1 MLIQMKFF
9 LVLLLMASNSFFCAG
24 SLAEEL
30 LKGLKYQKLNT
41 ALQQTIHVLEIDP
54 QYFDLTAAHAK
65 ERAVGRETVT
75 TIAKRHRAIAAINGG
90 FFTSGESTEGL
101 PAGILK
107 IQGHW
112 YGIAY
117 RHRGAIGWS
126 NKKNMVLIDRIQ
138 TKTSVYLN
146 HHRFPIHSVNQPGLA
161 NKAIL
166 YTDAYGSHTDSLV
179 GGYDIVIHHNRII
192 GFELAGKTAI
202 PKGGYVYSIGPRVRY
217 PHHPLEIGNTATVN
231 IEVIPNM
238 NKENY
243 LAWQMVDNIIG
254 GTPLLLY
261 NRKAVTDYSTEKL
274 RSPFIKE
281 RYARSAVGL
290 LENGHWV
297 FVVVERS
304 ALTGS
309 PGMTITELTALMQEL
324 GAEYAL
330 NLDGG
335 GSSTLFL
342 DNAVINHPE
351 GDDDEDNGWAILR
364 PVSDAILV
372 LPKKH

>member
-1 MLIQMKFF
+1 MLIQIR
-9 LVLLLMASNSFFCAG
+9 SFWLFIVFISFCC
-24 SLAEEL
+24 SPSWAEEL
-30 LKGLKYQKLNT
+30 LKGLTYQKLT
-41 ALQQTIHVLEIDP
+41 SSLQQTIHVLEVDP
-54 QYFDLTAAHAK
+54 AYFNINTAHAK
-65 ERAVGRETVT
+65 ERALGRETVSS
-75 TIAKRHRAIAAINGG
+75 IAKRHRAIAAINGG
-90 FFTSGESTEGL
+90 FFKGGESIDGL

-117 RHRGAIGWS
+117 QHRGAIGWS
-126 NKKNMVLIDRIQ
+126 NQKNTVLIDRVQ

-146 HHRFPIHSVNQPGLA
+146 HHRFPIHVVNQPGAA

-166 YTDAYGSHTDSLV
+166 YTDAYGSKTDSLP
-179 GGYDIVIHHNRII
+179 GSYDIVIHNNRII

-202 PKGGYVYSIGPRVRY
+202 PKSGYVYSIGSKVRY
-217 PHHPLEIGNTATVN
+217 PRHPLDLDNTATVN
-231 IEVIPNM
+231 IEVIPSK

-243 LAWQMVDNIIG
+243 LSWQIVDNIVG
-254 GTPLLLY
+254 GIPLLIY
-261 NRKAVTDYSTEKL
+261 NCKTVNDYSTEIKNS
-274 RSPFIKE
+274 RFVKE

-290 LENGHWV
+290 LENGHWI

-309 PGMTITELTALMQEL
+309 PGMTIPELTLLMQEL

-342 DNAVINHPE
+342 DNEVINHPE
-351 GDDDEDNGWAILR
+351 GDDDEDNSWAALR
-364 PVSDAILV
+364 PVSDAILI
-372 LPKKH
+372 LPKRHR